1 MLEIYILSVIFTII
15 IFVMYKKFKSS
26 GYTKGEWLTI
36 NKDIKMETDINWD
49 ITDKSVVRVLN
60 FKSWRKVFFGG
71 DLFQNFED
79 KEGIIF
85 KFKNNCI
92 LDVYNQNMENVY
104 HIVNP
109 NLIIFSNEFDP
120 RIYRINPKDKY
131 IFFARTSDEDQNF
144 SSEIYRVKDMQKV
157 NIKGRKCSNNQMCY
171 VDEDNLFN
179 SFYKRCED
187 IRDAMYKRGYDL
199 VSVEKSEEYLS
210 FPNNTISNKV
220 ELETELGDVLILVT
234 TNKSITT
241 EMKNHGIEIN
251 SGNNSFV
258 WKPEGDD
265 TIVHMLLDNCDQDD
279 VFKFYER
286 TTNIKNSS
294 NILPFQVL
302 VFKGS

>member
-15 IFVMYKKFKSS
+15 IFAMYKKFKTFP
-26 GYTKGEWLTI
+26 YTKGEWLTI

-109 NLIIFSNEFDP
+109 DLIIFSNEFDP

-131 IFFARTSDEDQNF
+131 IFFARTSEENQKF
-144 SSEIYRVKDMQKV
+144 SSQIYKIRDMKKV
-157 NIKGRKCSNNQMCY
+157 NIKGRKCKNNQLCY

-187 IRDAMYKRGYDL
+187 IRDAMHKRGYDL

-251 SGNNSFV
+251 SRNNSFI
-258 WKPEGDD
+258 WRPEGDE

-279 VFKFYER
+279 IFRFYER

>member
-1 MLEIYILSVIFTII
+1 
-15 IFVMYKKFKSS
+15 MYKKFKSS